1 MGAGEKGHRKGDG
14 GGGSGGGCGDE
25 GGDGGG
31 GDGGGGGGG
40 SGADLQRQ
48 YRLPVRVCA
57 IAAEPPAITKLHNLA
72 KTYIIVR

>member
-1 MGAGEKGHRKGDG
+1 VGAGEKGHRKGDG

-31 GDGGGGGGG
+31 GGGG

-48 YRLPVRVCA
+48 YRLPLRVCA
-57 IAAEPPAITKLHNLA
+57 IAAEPPGDDRVSARSSSICSSMS
-72 KTYIIVR
+72 VF